1 MLKRLSFLPSLA
13 LAAALALPG
22 AVKAAPDA
30 DTVVARVNGEEI
42 TLGHMIVA
50 HASLPDQYRQLPAD
64 LLYQGILDQLI
75 QQVALG
81 HSRDGEVPRV
91 VRLQLE
97 NERRSLLAADALE
110 EVVSGAVGDAEI
122 QAAYEEEY
130 ADGKGGPEYNASHI
144 LVESEE
150 EAKALIE
157 ALDGGADFAELAKE
171 KSTGPSGP
179 SGGELGWFGEGAMV
193 PEFEAAVTA
202 LEVGQV
208 SEPVQTQFGW
218 HVVKLNDKRIADA
231 PPLDEVREEIAGR
244 LQQEAIEAHV
254 KSLTDAAEIEKPE
267 TEGLS
272 PELLRNLDLVL
283 ED

>member
-1 MLKRLSFLPSLA
+1 MPKRLSFLPSLA
-13 LAAALALPG
+13 LAAVLALPG
-22 AVKAAPDA
+22 AVQAAPDA

-42 TLGHMIVA
+42 TLGHMVVA

-81 HSRDGEVPRV
+81 QSREGDMPRV
-91 VRLQLE
+91 VALQLD

-110 EVVSGAVGDAEI
+110 DVVSGAVGDAEI
-122 QAAYEEEY
+122 QAAYEADY
-130 ADGKGGPEYNASHI
+130 ADGKGGPEFNASHI
-144 LVESEE
+144 LVETEE

-179 SGGELGWFGEGAMV
+179 GGGSLGWFGEGAMV
-193 PEFEAAVTA
+193 PEFEAAVLE
-202 LEVGQV
+202 LEVGAV
-208 SEPVQTQFGW
+208 SQPVQTQFGW

-231 PPLDEVREEIAGR
+231 PPLDEVRGEISER

-254 KSLTDAAEIEKPE
+254 SQLTEAAVIEKPE
-267 TEGLS
+267 VEGMN
-272 PELLRNLDLVL
+272 PEMLRDLGLVL